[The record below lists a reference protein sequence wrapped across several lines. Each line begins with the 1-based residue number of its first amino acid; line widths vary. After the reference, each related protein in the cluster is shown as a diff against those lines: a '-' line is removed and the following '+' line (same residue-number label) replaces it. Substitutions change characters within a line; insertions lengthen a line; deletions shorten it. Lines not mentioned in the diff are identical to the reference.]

1 MISYVDPA
9 TSQFLSGLN
18 LIQQRAARA
27 QRELT
32 TGLRINNV
40 SDDPNQVTSLI
51 QTQAELAKTQQLD
64 SNLGRVKTEVDTAET
79 GLQSAVALLD
89 RAMTLGSEGESNL
102 SSAQQRQD
110 LAGELGSVLQQL
122 VSVSQTTVEGRY
134 VFSGDSDQQPPY
146 TIDLTQANPIS
157 AYAGSPAT
165 RQLEMP
171 DGSLV
176 SVSKTAQDIFDSP
189 DATQNVFQSVNNLR
203 TALLNNDQAGIDAA
217 LPNVQSAGTY
227 LNAQLA
233 FYGTVQDRIASGQ
246 SYGSNYETSLTTQIA
261 GIRDADATQAI
272 MDLTQAQTQEQAAL
286 VSRAKLPTTSLF
298 NYLA

>member
-110 LAGELGSVLQQL
+110 LA
-122 VSVSQTTVEGRY
+122 
-134 VFSGDSDQQPPY
+134 
-146 TIDLTQANPIS
+146 
-157 AYAGSPAT
+157 
-165 RQLEMP
+165 
-171 DGSLV
+171 
-176 SVSKTAQDIFDSP
+176 
-189 DATQNVFQSVNNLR
+189 
-203 TALLNNDQAGIDAA
+203 
-217 LPNVQSAGTY
+217 
-227 LNAQLA
+227 
-233 FYGTVQDRIASGQ
+233 
-246 SYGSNYETSLTTQIA
+246 
-261 GIRDADATQAI
+261 
-272 MDLTQAQTQEQAAL
+272 
-286 VSRAKLPTTSLF
+286 
-298 NYLA
+298 